1 LKQMIV
7 TEHGVASENVVKHS
21 RLSVLL

>member
-1 LKQMIV
+1 MIV